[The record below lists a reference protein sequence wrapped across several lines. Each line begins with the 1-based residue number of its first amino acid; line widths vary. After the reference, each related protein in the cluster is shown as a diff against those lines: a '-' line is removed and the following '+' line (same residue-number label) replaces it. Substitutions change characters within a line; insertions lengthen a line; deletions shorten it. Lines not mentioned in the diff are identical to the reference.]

1 MVSGWTN
8 RSPPEYYSEPSA
20 WSNAQKSL
28 GVKAMTS
35 LLMIPVES
43 SVGVFVLVTQKK
55 VTNKL
60 KQWPLELSGKISL
73 SSFFSWVK

>member
-1 MVSGWTN
+1 
-8 RSPPEYYSEPSA
+8 
-20 WSNAQKSL
+20 
-28 GVKAMTS
+28 MTS

-60 KQWPLELSGKISL
+60 KQ
-73 SSFFSWVK
+73 